1 MPNGPRPDN
10 SPIARAAI
18 AAVTAAVL
26 GLAGCA
32 THRPGSTGAA
42 PTPGEVYRS
51 LFGFNPGL
59 TSLRAVVEARLTFA
73 GREVSL
79 PGVLLLDTFGGFRL
93 DLLDP
98 LDRPQAILFAEAG
111 RIVNYRPGPGF
122 AASLGVFPG
131 ECRGV
136 DPAGWV
142 PTILSSSIVPV
153 AGESLADR
161 GLWGGG
167 RILERHRGGELHQ
180 SALYRSEGG
189 QAIPRQSAWYCGE
202 DPVLQVK
209 LREWVQG
216 SDWRLPSR
224 FEIQYDKAGLAIA
237 LELSEIEAN
246 PPPSNQ
252 PFLPRLGSEIR
263 WTAWNIPQ

>member
-1 MPNGPRPDN
+1 LFV
-10 SPIARAAI
+10 RAA
-18 AAVTAAVL
+18 AAIVAAAVL

-32 THRPGSTGAA
+32 TQRTGSAGPP

-59 TSLRAVVEARLTFA
+59 TSMRAVVEAHISFA

-98 LDRPQAILFAEAG
+98 LDRPLAILFAEDG
-111 RIVNYRPGPGF
+111 RVVHYRPGPGL

-136 DPAGWV
+136 DPADWV
-142 PTILSSSIVPV
+142 SMILSSSIVPV
-153 AGESLADR
+153 AGASLADR

-167 RILERHRGGELHQ
+167 RILEGHRGGKLHQ
-180 SALYRSEGG
+180 SVNYRSEGG
-189 QAIPRQSAWYCGE
+189 QAIPRQGSWYCGD
-202 DPVLQVK
+202 DPVLQIR

-216 SDWRLPSR
+216 PGWRLPSR
-224 FEIQYDKAGLAIA
+224 FEILFPQAGLAIGM
-237 LELSEIEAN
+237 ELGEIETN
-246 PPPSNQ
+246 PPSSNQ
-252 PFLPRLGSEIR
+252 PLRPQLGSEIR